1 MRRLGNRGT
10 GFIGISLILILM
22 LFFYSGFYVSLELL
36 HSNVLNQFI
45 ELPTTQDY
53 YDTYL
58 RPMWLSFSI
67 FFLFSIII
75 WGVVQTQSTFNMA
88 SIAGVWIVILFGFT
102 VLTGVV
108 LSFDKWIMQDLPT
121 MLPMD
126 QVMVSFYENLV
137 KPLWRTA
144 PIAIY
149 CMFVFF
155 GVYMASTYAEKGGQ
169 TFIGAYSGG
178 RR

>member
-22 LFFYSGFYVSLELL
+22 MFFYSGFFVSLEML
-36 HSNVLNQFI
+36 HSNVLIQFI
-45 ELPTTQDY
+45 ETAATQAY

-75 WGVVQTQSTFNMA
+75 WGVVQTQSTFNMV
-88 SIAGVWIVILFGFT
+88 SIAGVWVVILFGFT
-102 VLTGVV
+102 VLTAIF
-108 LSFDKWIMQDLPT
+108 LSFDNWIMVDLPSL
-121 MLPMD
+121 LPMEKS
-126 QVMVSFYENLV
+126 MVGVYENLV

-149 CMFVFF
+149 CTFVFF
-155 GVYMASTYAEKGGQ
+155 GMYMASTYAEKGVQ
-169 TFIGAYSGG
+169 VYPG
-178 RR
+178 RFG